1 MTNRRYNVKVIFEQ
15 VISRGNYDL
24 TGLLKNIDRYHIE
37 GKLTD
42 DDRDTLYAMAR
53 QEAVPQYDA
62 AAEIEALWTAIHAV
76 QDEVA
81 ALKASGGEE
90 APDTPE
96 NDEWPEWEQR
106 QGAHDAYRVGDK
118 VSYKGK
124 HYICVLLTTYAPDV
138 YPAAWEEVPDS
149 TESTTDPEVSGETV
163 TE

>member
-1 MTNRRYNVKVIFEQ
+1 MKVIFEQ

-42 DDRDTLYAMAR
+42 VERDELYALAR
-53 QEAVPQYDA
+53 KDATPQYDA
-62 AAEIEALWTAIHAV
+62 SVEFEAIWNAITTI
-76 QDEVA
+76 QKEVA
-81 ALKASGGEE
+81 ALKAGDTGGEV
-90 APDTPE
+90 TPT
-96 NDEWPEWEQR
+96 DEWPEWEQR

-124 HYICVLLTTYAPDV
+124 RYICVLLTTYAPDV